1 MFTLGIG
8 RIQYSFIDKSG
19 IDGIGWINYHGNSQN
34 EKNIIAEIA
43 KILIFEHAIEVDKLK
58 INSIMGRGIKNVS
71 FEWFQI

>member
-8 RIQYSFIDKSG
+8 RIQYSFIDKNG
-19 IDGIGWINYHGNSQN
+19 IDGIGWINYQGNSQN

-43 KILIFEHAIEVDKLK
+43 KILIFEHAIDVDKVK